1 MGSKMANLLSG
12 ASRKLIGYFCVL
24 LGLLLIL
31 ASFHSPWGKAYG
43 QTVVTPTP
51 GLVIGDPQISKTGQ
65 PDCCS
70 PGDPVTFLIV
80 VTNVGGD
87 DVTNVLIS
95 DTLPAE
101 LVLQTVTTTK
111 GLVTVQGNHFEVRI
125 DRISPGE
132 IITITVHAVVEEG
145 VPTNI
150 VLTNTAYLFSD
161 QGNREASA
169 QILIKPPG
177 GCVTPPV
184 LPPTGPAAPEPQGGI
199 SLWLLITGLVL
210 LLLGIALSVRARK
223 RPTTEEP

>member
-1 MGSKMANLLSG
+1 MGSKIDNFLAG
-12 ASRKLIGYFCVL
+12 VSRKPIGYFCIL

-31 ASFHSPWGKAYG
+31 VSFHSPWGKAYG

-51 GLVIGDPQISKTGQ
+51 GVVLGDPQISKTGQ
-65 PDCCS
+65 PDCCN

-80 VTNVGGD
+80 VTNIGGA

-132 IITITVHAVVEEG
+132 IITITVHAVVGEG
-145 VPTNI
+145 VPTDT
-150 VLTNTAYLFSD
+150 VLTNTAYLYSD
-161 QGNREASA
+161 QGIRQASA
-169 QILIKPPG
+169 QVLIKPPG

-184 LPPTGPAAPEPQGGI
+184 LPPTGMAAPEPQGGI

-210 LLLGIALSVRARK
+210 LLLGIVLSIRARK
-223 RPTTEEP
+223 RPSEEL